1 MSRKPRLKGVQT
13 SADIAVTIVEH
24 SSLLLL
30 KRYEDRGLNRS
41 DAIARI
47 VHEKAK
53 EWLNAIAKANSKADA
68 ILPPVQAEMD
78 LGPEATVGSTQ
89 DLGKLKP
96 GGIGPNTKDMDL

>member
-1 MSRKPRLKGVQT
+1 MPRKAPLKDVGT
-13 SADIAVTIVEH
+13 SADIAVRIVEH

-30 KRYEDRGLNRS
+30 KRYEDRGLARS

-47 VHEKAK
+47 VQEKAK
-53 EWLNAIAKANSKADA
+53 EWLGAIAKANSKADA

-78 LGPEATVGSTQ
+78 LGPEATVGKTQ

-96 GGIGPNTKDMDL
+96 GAGGPNVKDMSL